1 MAVTKEQL
9 EQAIKALEQKTS
21 DTTLSEAERAA
32 LQVDKI
38 KLSAAY
44 KTLGAQQATQPL
56 TQAASPETTSFLA
69 DRIKYGFT
77 DFLSRSLPPSL
88 FDYEAIPSPGTIDG
102 RIRKGTDEQWRQW
115 DEASTK
121 RRREAAAL
129 KAQEWFGAGT
139 TAPSSPLER
148 YAGIAVESVA
158 SDPIMSVI
166 GARGPLGAVL
176 NVGGS
181 LLSSTTGAVAYDAV
195 TATAESLGASP
206 EWQQR
211 FGVGGAVLAGALSSI
226 PAASVQSAVEAANQ
240 GRKVL
245 RENRDI
251 QRNLDNATDYVVSGN
266 MSKVIDDIVAA
277 DPQIDKHIRAVKDIT
292 DLVPQFTVGPGIALY
307 DNPVIKKNMETLLK
321 ESPQF
326 RASVEASLKDL
337 GNAVRTR
344 QAAMF
349 GTASNADVVR
359 AVTSNIGNYGIKM
372 DAANKK
378 LQNIDAALDR
388 TVSAARTQSDALD
401 IGRATS
407 RLIDEKEKALRTK
420 NSAQYEYL
428 LNTYTEKGVEFPAT
442 STQRLHE
449 FVGGA
454 TIEQLF
460 ASFPS
465 LVSKVKQYLYPK
477 TVEGVEQS
485 PGMQAM
491 LSSTGARVSPASQ
504 TKEYPTLTL
513 RQLDSLKQELN
524 STIRAAK
531 TADTR
536 TLPALNKFKEVLN
549 EEIAAIPEFGK
560 LYRDVDA
567 SFYRDLGIPF
577 DQAGLS
583 QLDSLKFNETV
594 GNYLSKPERAADFLS
609 FVGDSGVPVVKDALL
624 LKLQNKAFNADGA
637 LKPEA
642 YAKFL
647 TDNRAS
653 IDLVPGLRQEL
664 NNIGNTAE
672 QINATRAR
680 LDMQVREA
688 DMKQAD
694 NYLKAV
700 SSRGLNAAIGDIL
713 TRPEKLVQYSATLKN
728 LDPDSAQRVRN
739 GIRTALLNKA
749 FESTQGAQAFI
760 QANPDAFSTFFGS
773 AYAKNVEA
781 LAQASDIVRS
791 IDTSKMSFAFSF
803 KEADMLQ
810 KSTGSSLPQI
820 TSTLRDRIASNTHKA
835 TILLSRWVTKRT
847 ADKRDAGMISLL
859 SSPEALDRLA
869 KTAEAYRANQIDL
882 KQFAERL
889 GTISAFAMLRTTSM
903 AEQGAEVAEQTPRQ

>member
-9 EQAIKALEQKTS
+9 EQAIKVLEQKTS

-148 YAGIAVESVA
+148 YAGIALESVA

-166 GARGPLGAVL
+166 GARGPVGAAL

-181 LLSSTTGAVAYDAV
+181 LISSATGAVAYDAV

-211 FGVGGAVLAGALSSI
+211 FGVGGTLLAGAFSGI
-226 PAASVQSAVEAANQ
+226 PAASVQSAVETANQ
-240 GRKVL
+240 GRRIL

-251 QRNLDNATDYVVSGN
+251 QRSLDNATDYVVSGN

-344 QAAMF
+344 QASMF

-359 AVTSNIGNYGIKM
+359 AVTSNIGNYGIRM

-428 LNTYTEKGVEFPAT
+428 LNTYTEKGVEFPAS

-454 TIEQLF
+454 TLERLF
-460 ASFPS
+460 TPFPS
-465 LVSKVKQYLYPK
+465 LVAKMKTLLTPSKA
-477 TVEGVEQS
+477 GQS
-485 PGMQAM
+485 EVLGALLRGTPAGGTTTTARGALRYQD
-491 LSSTGARVSPASQ
+491 LS
-504 TKEYPTLTL
+504 L

-524 STIRAAK
+524 KALRDSNSIPE
-531 TADTR
+531 TR
-536 TLPALNKFKEVLN
+536 PTLLRLKEVLN
-549 EEIAAIPEFGK
+549 EEISAIPEFGDA
-560 LYRDVDA
+560 YRAVDR
-567 SFYRDLGIPF
+567 SFYTDLGIPF

-594 GNYLSKPERAADFLS
+594 GTYLSKPERAADFLS
-609 FVGDSGVPVVKDALL
+609 FVGDSGLPVVKDALL
-624 LKLQNKAFNADGA
+624 LKLQNKAFSADGA
-637 LKPEA
+637 LKPDA

-713 TRPEKLVQYSATLKN
+713 TRPEKLVQYSSTLKN

-810 KSTGSSLPQI
+810 KSTGSSIPQI

-859 SSPEALDRLA
+859 SSPEALDRLV

-903 AEQGAEVAEQTPRQ
+903 VGQGAEVAEQTPRQ

>member
-9 EQAIKALEQKTS
+9 EQAIKVLEQKTN
-21 DTTLSEAERAA
+21 DTTLSDAERAA
-32 LQVDKI
+32 FQVDKV
-38 KLSAAY
+38 KLSVAY

-121 RRREAAAL
+121 RRREAVAL
-129 KAQEWFGAGT
+129 KAQEWFGAGN

-166 GARGPLGAVL
+166 GARGPLGAAF

-181 LLSSTTGAVAYDAV
+181 LLSSATGAVAYDAV

-211 FGVGGAVLAGALSSI
+211 FGVGGAVLAGALSGI

-240 GRKVL
+240 GRRVL

-344 QAAMF
+344 QAALF
-349 GTASNADVVR
+349 GTARNADVVR

-401 IGRATS
+401 IGRATT

-428 LNTYTEKGVEFPAT
+428 LNTYTEKGVEFPAS

-454 TIEQLF
+454 TLERLF
-460 ASFPS
+460 TPFPS
-465 LVSKVKQYLYPK
+465 LVAKMKTLLTPSKA
-477 TVEGVEQS
+477 GQS
-485 PGMQAM
+485 EVLGALLRGTPAGGTTTTARGTLRYQE
-491 LSSTGARVSPASQ
+491 LS
-504 TKEYPTLTL
+504 L

-524 STIRAAK
+524 KALRDSTSIPE
-531 TADTR
+531 TR
-536 TLPALNKFKEVLN
+536 PALLRLKEVLN
-549 EEIAAIPEFGK
+549 EEISAIPEFGDA
-560 LYRDVDA
+560 YRAVDR
-567 SFYRDLGIPF
+567 SFYTDLGIPF

-594 GNYLSKPERAADFLS
+594 GTYLSKPERAADFLS
-609 FVGDSGVPVVKDALL
+609 FVGDSGLPVVKDALL
-624 LKLQNKAFNADGA
+624 LKLQNKAFSADGA
-637 LKPEA
+637 LKPDA

-664 NNIGNTAE
+664 NNVGNTAE

-728 LDPDSAQRVRN
+728 LDPDSAYRVKN
-739 GIRTALLNKA
+739 GIRTALLNRA
-749 FESTQGAQAFI
+749 FESTEGAQAFI
-760 QANPDAFSTFFGS
+760 QANPDAFGTFFGS

-781 LAQASDIVRS
+781 LAQASDIVRA

-810 KSTGSSLPQI
+810 KSTGSSIPQI

-903 AEQGAEVAEQTPRQ
+903 AAQGAEVAEQTPRQ

>member
-9 EQAIKALEQKTS
+9 EQAIKALEQKTN
-21 DTTLSEAERAA
+21 DTTLSDAERAA
-32 LQVDKI
+32 FQVDKI
-38 KLSAAY
+38 KLSVAY

-129 KAQEWFGAGT
+129 KAQEWFGAGN

-166 GARGPLGAVL
+166 GARGPLGAAL

-181 LLSSTTGAVAYDAV
+181 LLSSATGAVTYDAV

-211 FGVGGAVLAGALSSI
+211 FGVGGAVLAGALSGI
-226 PAASVQSAVEAANQ
+226 PAASVQSAVETANQ
-240 GRKVL
+240 GRRVL

-344 QAAMF
+344 QAALF

-401 IGRATS
+401 IGRATT

-428 LNTYTEKGVEFPAT
+428 LNTYTEKGVEFPAS

-454 TIEQLF
+454 TLERLF
-460 ASFPS
+460 TPFPS
-465 LVSKVKQYLYPK
+465 LVAKMKTLLTPSKA
-477 TVEGVEQS
+477 GQS
-485 PGMQAM
+485 EVLGALLRGTPAGGTTTTARGTLRYQE
-491 LSSTGARVSPASQ
+491 LS
-504 TKEYPTLTL
+504 L

-524 STIRAAK
+524 KALRDSTSIPE
-531 TADTR
+531 TR
-536 TLPALNKFKEVLN
+536 PALLRLKEVLN
-549 EEIAAIPEFGK
+549 EEISAIPEFGDA
-560 LYRDVDA
+560 YRAVDR
-567 SFYRDLGIPF
+567 SFYTDLGIPF

-594 GNYLSKPERAADFLS
+594 GTYLSKPERAADFLS
-609 FVGDSGVPVVKDALL
+609 FVGDSGLPVVKDALL
-624 LKLQNKAFNADGA
+624 LKLQNKAFSADGA
-637 LKPEA
+637 LKPDA

-664 NNIGNTAE
+664 NNVGNTAE

-713 TRPEKLVQYSATLKN
+713 TRPEKLVQYSSTLKN
-728 LDPDSAQRVRN
+728 LDPDSAYRVKN
-739 GIRTALLNKA
+739 GIRTALLNRA
-749 FESTQGAQAFI
+749 FESTEGAQAFI
-760 QANPDAFSTFFGS
+760 QANPDAFGTFFGS

-810 KSTGSSLPQI
+810 KSTGSSIPQI

-869 KTAEAYRANQIDL
+869 KTAEAYRANQINL

-889 GTISAFAMLRTTSM
+889 GTVSAFAMLRTTSM
-903 AEQGAEVAEQTPRQ
+903 AEQGAEVAEKTPRQ

>member
-21 DTTLSEAERAA
+21 DTTLSDAERAA
-32 LQVDKI
+32 LQVDKV
-38 KLSAAY
+38 KLSVAY

-56 TQAASPETTSFLA
+56 TQAASPETTNFLA
-69 DRIKYGFT
+69 DKIKYGFA

-129 KAQEWFGAGT
+129 KAQEWFGAGN

-166 GARGPLGAVL
+166 GARGPVGAAF

-181 LLSSTTGAVAYDAV
+181 LLSSLTGAATYDAV

-211 FGVGGAVLAGALSSI
+211 FGVGGAVLAGALSGI
-226 PAASVQSAVEAANQ
+226 PAASVQSAVETANQ
-240 GRKVL
+240 GRRVL

-401 IGRATS
+401 IGRATT

-428 LNTYTEKGVEFPAT
+428 LNTYTEKGVEFPAS

-454 TIEQLF
+454 TLERLF
-460 ASFPS
+460 TPFPS
-465 LVSKVKQYLYPK
+465 LVAKMKTLLTPSKA
-477 TVEGVEQS
+477 G
-485 PGMQAM
+485 QAEVLGSLLRGTPAGGTTTTARGTLRYQE
-491 LSSTGARVSPASQ
+491 LS
-504 TKEYPTLTL
+504 L

-524 STIRAAK
+524 KALRDSTSIPE
-531 TADTR
+531 TR
-536 TLPALNKFKEVLN
+536 PALLRLKEVLN
-549 EEIAAIPEFGK
+549 EEISAIPEFGDA
-560 LYRDVDA
+560 YRAVDR
-567 SFYRDLGIPF
+567 SFYTDLGIPF

-594 GNYLSKPERAADFLS
+594 GTYLSKPERAADFLS
-609 FVGDSGVPVVKDALL
+609 FVGDSGLPVVKDALL
-624 LKLQNKAFNADGA
+624 LKLQNKAFSADGA
-637 LKPEA
+637 LKPDA

-664 NNIGNTAE
+664 NNVGNTAE

-713 TRPEKLVQYSATLKN
+713 TRPEKLVQYAATLKN
-728 LDPDSAQRVRN
+728 LDPDSAYRVKN
-739 GIRTALLNKA
+739 GIRTALLNRA
-749 FESTQGAQAFI
+749 FESTEGAQAFI
-760 QANPDAFSTFFGS
+760 QANPDAFGTFFGS

-810 KSTGSSLPQI
+810 KSTGSSIPQI
-820 TSTLRDRIASNTHKA
+820 TSTLRDRIASNAHKA

-903 AEQGAEVAEQTPRQ
+903 AAQGAEVAEQTPRQ

>member
-9 EQAIKALEQKTS
+9 EQAIKALEQKTN
-21 DTTLSEAERAA
+21 DTTLSDAERAA
-32 LQVDKI
+32 FQVDKV
-38 KLSAAY
+38 KLSVAY

-121 RRREAAAL
+121 RRREAVAL
-129 KAQEWFGAGT
+129 KAQEWFGAGN

-166 GARGPLGAVL
+166 GARGPLGAAL

-181 LLSSTTGAVAYDAV
+181 LLSSATGAVTYDAV

-211 FGVGGAVLAGALSSI
+211 FGVGGAVLAGALSGI

-240 GRKVL
+240 GRRVL

-266 MSKVIDDIVAA
+266 MSTVIDDIVAA

-307 DNPVIKKNMETLLK
+307 DNPVIKKNTETLLK

-344 QAAMF
+344 QAALF

-401 IGRATS
+401 IGRATT

-428 LNTYTEKGVEFPAT
+428 LNTYTEKGVEFPAS

-454 TIEQLF
+454 TLERLF
-460 ASFPS
+460 TPFPS
-465 LVSKVKQYLYPK
+465 LVAKMKTLLTPSKA
-477 TVEGVEQS
+477 GQS
-485 PGMQAM
+485 EVLGALLRGTPAGGTTTTARGTLRYQE
-491 LSSTGARVSPASQ
+491 LS
-504 TKEYPTLTL
+504 L

-524 STIRAAK
+524 KALRDSTSIPE
-531 TADTR
+531 TR
-536 TLPALNKFKEVLN
+536 PALLRLKEVLN
-549 EEIAAIPEFGK
+549 EEISAIPEFGDA
-560 LYRDVDA
+560 YRAVDR
-567 SFYRDLGIPF
+567 SFYTDLGIPF

-594 GNYLSKPERAADFLS
+594 GTYLSKPERAADFLS
-609 FVGDSGVPVVKDALL
+609 FVGDSGLPVVKDALL
-624 LKLQNKAFNADGA
+624 LKLQNKAFSADGA
-637 LKPEA
+637 LKPDA

-664 NNIGNTAE
+664 NNVGNTAE

-728 LDPDSAQRVRN
+728 LDPDSAYRVKN
-739 GIRTALLNKA
+739 GIRTALLNRA
-749 FESTQGAQAFI
+749 FESTEGAQAFI
-760 QANPDAFSTFFGS
+760 QANPDAFGTFFGS

-810 KSTGSSLPQI
+810 KSTGSSIPQI

-903 AEQGAEVAEQTPRQ
+903 AAQGAEVAEQTPRQ